1 MSIVAHALYFS
12 TTFRGLAATA
22 TTGAALQTIDNLG
35 QRQIEDSKDK
45 EEKPSTNEGHD
56 MVRRGTEEAI
66 EVDEQGVAGEPGS
79 IALVD
84 DNNGEE
90 LYDLAHKFAEHTYRS
105 PTNCDICHGLLVG
118 LWSQGLQCEKCGV
131 NCHRGEG
138 IGDHDDCLAEAM
150 LAPCGC
156 VQPKSSKA
164 DDSPREKTKV
174 RTAGGKSNS
183 EMVYARQLMF

>member
-1 MSIVAHALYFS
+1 MHCIFS

-138 IGDHDDCLAEAM
+138 IGDHDDC
-150 LAPCGC
+150 
-156 VQPKSSKA
+156 
-164 DDSPREKTKV
+164 SPRPCWPRAAVSSQKAARLMIHQGK
-174 RTAGGKSNS
+174 RLRYGRRAGSQTVKWSMPGN
-183 EMVYARQLMF
+183 

>member
-1 MSIVAHALYFS
+1 MIIALS
-12 TTFRGLAATA
+12 DVNTWDTSLS
-22 TTGAALQTIDNLG
+22 LM
-35 QRQIEDSKDK
+35 EDK
-45 EEKPSTNEGHD
+45 ESKSKKAEDGAIGNEKKCSLSIRQN
-56 MVRRGTEEAI
+56 
-66 EVDEQGVAGEPGS
+66 S

-84 DNNGEE
+84 DNGEE

>member
-1 MSIVAHALYFS
+1 MHCIFS

-45 EEKPSTNEGHD
+45 EEKPSTNEGHE
-56 MVRRGTEEAI
+56 MVQRGTEEAV

-79 IALVD
+79 IALVGD
-84 DNNGEE
+84 NGEE

-138 IGDHDDCLAEAM
+138 IGDHDDCLAEAL

-164 DDSPREKTKV
+164 DESPIEETKV
-174 RTAGGKSNS
+174 RTADGKSNS